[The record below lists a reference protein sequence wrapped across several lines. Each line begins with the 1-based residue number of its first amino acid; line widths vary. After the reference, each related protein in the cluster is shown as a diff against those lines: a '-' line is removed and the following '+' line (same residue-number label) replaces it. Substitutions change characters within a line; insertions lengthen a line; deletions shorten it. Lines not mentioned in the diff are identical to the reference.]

1 MLLRSSV
8 LEPARIEP
16 TLQTESDLTK
26 WAHAVMQDGRGLMVW
41 RHDAPALIAVSEALQ
56 AHWQAH
62 APQMAMSHFSG
73 HQPAGLLG
81 RINEG
86 LTQQGLQQAMQSV
99 PIPEPHS
106 IWFVHDAEC
115 FSEDE
120 LLLLLRLNEHF
131 PGWKIRWVLLFNV
144 ALPMPPEKQALLDK
158 ASDRWLQWTTPS
170 PARALAL
177 RPEPLTPALV
187 GVAKSLRSSSVELWG
202 LGLVVLLGLGVWLL
216 LHNTTQ
222 DKTGTP
228 QRTTAQQ
235 APPHPAPNQTR
246 PQGYG
251 SIGPN
256 TASVQTVESA
266 SDATLNPALS
276 PPMNEAP
283 LPIQGAP
290 LPGQAAMSPPPADTG
305 RVLERSG
312 LQPEVASGLRS
323 SPQTPPP
330 PPPMPEV
337 AQLGL
342 RWLKTLPKDSL
353 LLEHGI
359 FETAQQAQRLL
370 RVQNELGSARVVML
384 KATATEPTR
393 FIVVTGP
400 FRSEERARNFRARKR
415 LPEQTRIEEVG
426 RVLQKSAV
434 PINRPRQN

>member
-8 LEPARIEP
+8 PEPARIEP
-16 TLQTESDLTK
+16 TLQTESDLTQ
-26 WAHAVMQDGRGLMVW
+26 WARAVVQDGRGLMVW
-41 RHDAPALIAVSEALQ
+41 RHDAPALIAISEALQ
-56 AHWQAH
+56 AHWQAQ
-62 APQMAMSHFSG
+62 APQLAMAHFSG

-81 RINEG
+81 RINES
-86 LTQQGLQQAMQSV
+86 LTQQGLQQAMASG
-99 PIPEPHS
+99 PNPEPHS

-131 PGWKIRWVLLFNV
+131 PGLKIRWVLLFNM
-144 ALPMPPEKQALLDK
+144 ALPLPQGKQALLDK
-158 ASDRWLQWTTPS
+158 APGRWLQWTAPS

-222 DKTGTP
+222 DKTGSP
-228 QRTTAQQ
+228 QRTTAQ
-235 APPHPAPNQTR
+235 ATPHPAPDQTR
-246 PQGYG
+246 LQGNG
-251 SIGPN
+251 AIGQN
-256 TASVQTVESA
+256 TVSGQKVESA
-266 SDATLNPALS
+266 SDATLNPDLR
-276 PPMNEAP
+276 PPMNTTP
-283 LPIQGAP
+283 SPVQGAP
-290 LPGQAAMSPPPADTG
+290 LNGQPAINPPPTEMG

-312 LQPEVASGLRS
+312 LPSEVASDLRS
-323 SPQTPPP
+323 RPQTPP

-342 RWLKTLPKDSL
+342 RWLKTLPQDSL
-353 LLEHGI
+353 LLEHGV

-370 RVQNELGSARVVML
+370 RVQNELNSARVVML

>member
-8 LEPARIEP
+8 PEPARIEP

-26 WAHAVMQDGRGLMVW
+26 WASALVQDRRGLMVW
-41 RHDAPALIAVSEALQ
+41 RQDAPALIAVSQALQ
-56 AHWQAH
+56 AHWQTQV
-62 APQMAMSHFSG
+62 PQLAMAHFSG

-81 RINEG
+81 RINES
-86 LTQQGLQQAMQSV
+86 LTQQGLQQAMESG
-99 PIPEPHS
+99 PNPEPHS

-131 PGWKIRWVLLFNV
+131 PGLKIRWVLLFNT
-144 ALPMPPEKQALLDK
+144 ALPMPADKQALLDK
-158 ASDRWLQWTTPS
+158 APGRWLQWTVTS
-170 PARALAL
+170 PARTLAL
-177 RPEPLTPALV
+177 RPEPLTPALAS
-187 GVAKSLRSSSVELWG
+187 VAKSLRSSSVELWG

-222 DKTGTP
+222 GKTGYP
-228 QRTTAQQ
+228 QRTTVQ
-235 APPHPAPNQTR
+235 ATPDPAPDQTK
-246 PQGYG
+246 PQSNGA
-251 SIGPN
+251 IGPN
-256 TASVQTVESA
+256 KDSVQTVGSA
-266 SDATLNPALS
+266 SDSNLNPALS
-276 PPMNEAP
+276 PTMNVTP

-290 LPGQAAMSPPPADTG
+290 LPGQGAMSPPPADMG

-312 LQPEVASGLRS
+312 LPPETASDLRS
-323 SPQTPPP
+323 RPQTLPP

-342 RWLKTLPKDSL
+342 RWLNTLPKDSL
-353 LLEHGI
+353 LLEHGV

-384 KATATEPTR
+384 KATASEPTR

-400 FRSEERARNFRARKR
+400 FRSEERARNFMARKR

-426 RVLQKSAV
+426 RVLQKSAA
-434 PINRPRQN
+434 PIKPPMQD